1 MTRDRSNKVFGV
13 LGVIA
18 NFGLAKIAPASSVKR
33 LVKALDS
40 SNEDTRTAAYMALVK
55 LGPNYA
61 KEVLKTAGDATSGVI
76 QVLGDMGDPSLIPEL
91 ERYAATDNSK
101 IAEVARE
108 SIEALKDMDDGAGQ
122 DKVGGP

>member
-1 MTRDRSNKVFGV
+1 MTRDRSNRVFGV

-18 NFGLAKIAPASSVKR
+18 NFGLARIAPASSVKR

-61 KEVLKTAGDATSGVI
+61 KEVLKTADDATSGVI
-76 QVLGDMGDPSLIPEL
+76 QVLGDMGDSSLIPEL
-91 ERYAATDNSK
+91 ERYVEADNIK

-108 SIEALKDMDDGAGQ
+108 SIEALKDMDENVSHDST
-122 DKVGGP
+122 DR

>member
-1 MTRDRSNKVFGV
+1 MTKDRSNKVFGV

-55 LGPNYA
+55 LGPDYA
-61 KEVLKTAGDATSGVI
+61 KEVMKNAENPTSEII
-76 QVLGDMGDPSLIPEL
+76 QVLGDMGDASVIPAL
-91 ERYAATDNSK
+91 ERFTKDGSLGE
-101 IAEVARE
+101 IARE
-108 SIEALKDMDDGAGQ
+108 SIEALRDINGAQ
-122 DKVGGP
+122 